1 MKKYNRLFYGFVLLA
16 IVLIA
21 GCATY
26 YQTTLDFQENF
37 VKGEIEEA
45 NKVLDKNKKAATKDK
60 SKLLYNLQKGVVL
73 QMLGRFE
80 ESNKFLEEAY
90 IFTQD
95 YRQSNLNKAASLV
108 TNPTT
113 KPYTGED
120 HELVLIHY
128 YKALNY
134 LRMNQ
139 YEEALVECRR
149 INNRLNQLNDRY
161 ENRKNRY
168 KRDAFAMNLMGIIY
182 EASGDV
188 NNAFIAYRNAYE
200 AYSEDYKQHFNTDV
214 PTQLKK
220 DLLRTAYLNGFPE
233 ELERYEKKFSTEYKY
248 QEKKGGELVFFWHN
262 GLGPVKDEWSLN
274 FFIVKGQ
281 GGFVI
286 FVNEEL
292 GLSFPFPLPAMGE
305 GTGGLGDLKFI
316 RVAFPKYVE
325 RKPYNQSAELVSG
338 NTTYRLEMAQNINQ
352 IAFSTLED
360 RMVREFSN
368 SLLRLALKQTAE
380 GQTRKLNQN
389 LGALLSIVNAVS
401 EKADTRNWQTIPY
414 TISYARVPLEEGEN
428 KIKLNTR
435 TPRKS
440 GNKEKVFEFRAQKGE
455 TIFYSFHSLESIPV
469 SLN

>member
-1 MKKYNRLFYGFVLLA
+1 MKYFRRLFFSFGLLA
-16 IVLIA
+16 ITFVT

-26 YQTTLDFQENF
+26 YQTTLDFQEHF
-37 VKGEIEEA
+37 VQGEIDKA
-45 NKVLDKNKKAATKDK
+45 NSILEKDKKAKK
-60 SKLLYNLQKGVVL
+60 GKNRLLYFLQKGVVL
-73 QMLGRFE
+73 QMLGQYE
-80 ESNKFLEEAY
+80 ESNEYFEKAY
-90 IFTQD
+90 LFTED
-95 YRQSNLNKAASLV
+95 YRQSYLNQAASLI
-108 TNPTT
+108 TNPTN
-113 KPYTGED
+113 KSYTGED

-139 YEEALVECRR
+139 YEQALVECRR

-161 ENRKNRY
+161 ANRKNRY

-182 EASGDV
+182 EASGDI
-188 NNAFIAYRNAYE
+188 NNAFTAYRNAYE
-200 AYSEDYKQHFNTDV
+200 AYTEDYKQHFNTDI
-214 PTQLKK
+214 PTQLKE
-220 DLLRTAYLNGFPE
+220 DLLRTAYLNGFTE
-233 ELERYEKKFSTEYKY
+233 ELERYEKKFSTQYKY
-248 QEKKGGELVFFWHN
+248 NENEGGELVFFWHN

-274 FFIVKGQ
+274 FFVVKGQ

-305 GTGGLGDLKFI
+305 GSGGIGDLKFI

-338 NTTYRLEMAQNINQ
+338 NKTYQLELAENINK

-360 RMVREFSN
+360 RMIREFSN

-380 GQTRKLNQN
+380 EQTRKLNQN
-389 LGALLSIVNAVS
+389 LGALLSVVNAVS
-401 EKADTRNWQTIPY
+401 EKADTRNWQTLPY
-414 TISYARVPLEEGEN
+414 SISYARVPLDKGNN
-428 KIKLNTR
+428 KIRLNTHS
-435 TPRKS
+435 PRKS
-440 GNKEKVFEFRAQKGE
+440 ANTVKVFEFQAEKGE
-455 TIFYSFHSLESIPV
+455 TIFHSFHSLESVPV